1 MTQAV
6 SLEREVSVLPLESCD
21 RLGQLLAF
29 APHPGGP
36 DESPFAGNC
45 VGQEDSSGQDE
56 HESRQAAP
64 DRRPLVTVSN
74 LLCVAA
80 CGGAK
85 GQYPLGSVWPSC
97 GG

>member
-56 HESRQAAP
+56 QESRQAAP